1 MKYIFKAAG
10 GSWDGL
16 LRSMCLL
23 LQHCHGYKKNNAE
36 GRHRGIYLARSV
48 LEALNSLYISGTS
61 EQVDMH
67 LTMKASFSA
76 KQRYV
81 IQVCTLFCFRD

>member
-1 MKYIFKAAG
+1 MNYIFKAMGAC
-10 GSWDGL
+10 WDGL

-23 LQHCHGYKKNNAE
+23 LRHYHGYKKQNAG

-48 LEALNSLYISGTS
+48 LAALNSLYISGTS

-67 LTMKASFSA
+67 LAIYAGFSA
-76 KQRYV
+76 KQS
-81 IQVCTLFCFRD
+81 